1 MSTRPEPSEQ
11 LIFDDPL
18 SQESSD
24 TARLWG
30 TEGEDGW
37 GDRPAGDGG
46 GSAADL
52 ARFLNE
58 KPPHHI

>member
-1 MSTRPEPSEQ
+1 MSTRPQPSEQ

-18 SQESSD
+18 SQQSAQS
-24 TARLWG
+24 AHLWG
-30 TEGEDGW
+30 QSGDGSWGE
-37 GDRPAGDGG
+37 RPAESGD

-52 ARFLNE
+52 ARFLDE